1 MCREQYLYLVKW
13 FKDIEQCILIMSS
26 SEETI
31 TTVYHGRVKWFN
43 NKAGYGF
50 ITIID
55 GPTAGDKVGM
65 DVFSH
70 HSAICVNEE
79 QYKYL
84 VQGEY
89 VEFVLSTVESGKD
102 YKYQSSNIRGVN
114 GGDLLCETRNTIRQ
128 SRPKRRTQNTKNT
141 ETDQVMNNT
150 PDNISLEKPTL
161 SRSMSTYPD
170 ASEEINNETA

>member
-1 MCREQYLYLVKW
+1 
-13 FKDIEQCILIMSS
+13 MSS

-55 GPTAGDKVGM
+55 GPTSRGKVGM

-70 HSAICVNEE
+70 HSAICVSEE

-89 VEFVLSTVESGKD
+89 VEFILSEVESGKD
-102 YKYQSSNIRGVN
+102 YKYQSTNIRGVN
-114 GGDLLCETRNTIRQ
+114 GGNLLCETRNAARQ
-128 SRPKRRTQNTKNT
+128 SRPRANRRSQGVSVSNENTSDISSSKPILTRT
-141 ETDQVMNNT
+141 ETTQ
-150 PDNISLEKPTL
+150 
-161 SRSMSTYPD
+161 
-170 ASEEINNETA
+170 SEHEEEVSETV

>member
-1 MCREQYLYLVKW
+1 
-13 FKDIEQCILIMSS
+13 MSS
-26 SEETI
+26 SNETI

-70 HSAICVNEE
+70 HSAICVSEE

-102 YKYQSSNIRGVN
+102 YKYQSANIRGVN
-114 GGDLLCETRNTIRQ
+114 GGNLLCETRNANRST
-128 SRPKRRTQNTKNT
+128 RPRRRNQTNETTGSVQNTGV
-141 ETDQVMNNT
+141 ETSNMS
-150 PDNISLEKPTL
+150 IEKPTL
-161 SRSMSTYPD
+161 LRSVTTVQD
-170 ASEEINNETA
+170 NTEEIINETA

>member
-1 MCREQYLYLVKW
+1 
-13 FKDIEQCILIMSS
+13 MSS
-26 SEETI
+26 SEETN
-31 TTVYHGRVKWFN
+31 TTLYHGRVKWFN

-55 GPTAGDKVGM
+55 GPTAGDKSGM

-89 VEFVLSTVESGKD
+89 VEFTLSTVESDKN
-102 YKYQSSNIRGVN
+102 YKYQSANIRGVN
-114 GGDLLCETRNTIRQ
+114 GGNLLCETRNANRS
-128 SRPKRRTQNTKNT
+128 SRPRQRSQEKTPSLDDTSLNKPMLARSESVVPGYENEAENT
-141 ETDQVMNNT
+141 
-150 PDNISLEKPTL
+150 IL
-161 SRSMSTYPD
+161 
-170 ASEEINNETA
+170 A

>member
-1 MCREQYLYLVKW
+1 
-13 FKDIEQCILIMSS
+13 MSS
-26 SEETI
+26 SNETA

-102 YKYQSSNIRGVN
+102 YKYQSTNIRGVN
-114 GGDLLCETRNTIRQ
+114 GGNLLCETRNSNRP
-128 SRPKRRTQNTKNT
+128 SRPRRRNQNNGATDSSQEAST
-141 ETDQVMNNT
+141 ETTGIPM
-150 PDNISLEKPTL
+150 EKPKL
-161 SRSMSTYPD
+161 ARSMSTYPN
-170 ASEEINNETA
+170 STEETINETA

>member
-1 MCREQYLYLVKW
+1 
-13 FKDIEQCILIMSS
+13 MSS
-26 SEETI
+26 SNETN

-55 GPTAGDKVGM
+55 GPTAGDNVGM

-102 YKYQSSNIRGVN
+102 YKYQSTNIRGVN
-114 GGDLLCETRNTIRQ
+114 GGNLLCETRNSNRP
-128 SRPKRRTQNTKNT
+128 SRPRRRNQNNDTS
-141 ETDQVMNNT
+141 ESSASIGM
-150 PDNISLEKPTL
+150 SMEKPAL
-161 SRSMSTYPD
+161 IRSMTTHLVET
-170 ASEEINNETA
+170 EETINETP

>member
-1 MCREQYLYLVKW
+1 
-13 FKDIEQCILIMSS
+13 MSS
-26 SEETI
+26 SNEII

-70 HSAICVNEE
+70 HSAICVSEE

-102 YKYQSSNIRGVN
+102 YKYQSANIRGVN
-114 GGDLLCETRNTIRQ
+114 GGNLLCETRNANRST
-128 SRPKRRTQNTKNT
+128 RPRRRNQTNETTGSVQNTGV
-141 ETDQVMNNT
+141 ETSNMS
-150 PDNISLEKPTL
+150 IEKPTL
-161 SRSMSTYPD
+161 LRSVTTVQD
-170 ASEEINNETA
+170 NTEEIINETA

>member
-1 MCREQYLYLVKW
+1 
-13 FKDIEQCILIMSS
+13 MSS
-26 SEETI
+26 SNETI

-70 HSAICVNEE
+70 HSAICVSEE

-102 YKYQSSNIRGVN
+102 YKYQSANIRGVN
-114 GGDLLCETRNTIRQ
+114 GGNLLCETRNANRST
-128 SRPKRRTQNTKNT
+128 RPRRRNQTNETTGSVQNTGV
-141 ETDQVMNNT
+141 ETSNMS
-150 PDNISLEKPTL
+150 IEKPTL
-161 SRSMSTYPD
+161 LRSMTTVQD
-170 ASEEINNETA
+170 NTEEIINETA

>member
-1 MCREQYLYLVKW
+1 
-13 FKDIEQCILIMSS
+13 MSS
-26 SEETI
+26 SNETI

-70 HSAICVNEE
+70 HSAICVSEE

-102 YKYQSSNIRGVN
+102 YKYQSANIRGVN
-114 GGDLLCETRNTIRQ
+114 GGNLLCETRNANRST
-128 SRPKRRTQNTKNT
+128 RPRRRNQTNETTGSVQNTGV
-141 ETDQVMNNT
+141 ETSNMS
-150 PDNISLEKPTL
+150 IEKPTL
-161 SRSMSTYPD
+161 LRSVTTVHD
-170 ASEEINNETA
+170 NTEEIINETA

>member
-1 MCREQYLYLVKW
+1 
-13 FKDIEQCILIMSS
+13 MSS
-26 SEETI
+26 SSESN

-70 HSAICVNEE
+70 HSAIRVSEE

-102 YKYQSSNIRGVN
+102 YKYQSANIRGVN
-114 GGDLLCETRNTIRQ
+114 GGNLLCETRNANRS
-128 SRPKRRTQNTKNT
+128 SRPRRRNQNNGATDSSQEAST
-141 ETDQVMNNT
+141 ETTDFPM
-150 PDNISLEKPTL
+150 EKPKLART
-161 SRSMSTYPD
+161 MSTCPD
-170 ASEEINNETA
+170 TTEETNNETA

>member
-1 MCREQYLYLVKW
+1 
-13 FKDIEQCILIMSS
+13 MSS

-89 VEFVLSTVESGKD
+89 VEFILSTVESGKD
-102 YKYQSSNIRGVN
+102 YKYQSANIRGVN
-114 GGDLLCETRNTIRQ
+114 GGNLLCETRNANRS
-128 SRPKRRTQNTKNT
+128 SRPRRRVHNNSANDSSQEASNETTDFSIEKPKLVRAQSTFQDNT
-141 ETDQVMNNT
+141 EEN
-150 PDNISLEKPTL
+150 
-161 SRSMSTYPD
+161 
-170 ASEEINNETA
+170 NNETA

>member
-1 MCREQYLYLVKW
+1 
-13 FKDIEQCILIMSS
+13 MSS

-55 GPTAGDKVGM
+55 GPTAGDNVGM

-89 VEFVLSTVESGKD
+89 VEFVLSAVESGKD
-102 YKYQSSNIRGVN
+102 YKYQSTNIRGVN
-114 GGDLLCETRNTIRQ
+114 GGNLLCETRNSVRQ
-128 SRPKRRTQNTKNT
+128 SRPRPNRRNQGVTTSGDNTN
-141 ETDQVMNNT
+141 DI
-150 PDNISLEKPTL
+150 PLSKPMLT
-161 SRSMSTYPD
+161 RSVTIQ
-170 ASEEINNETA
+170 SEYEEEVGDTV

>member
-1 MCREQYLYLVKW
+1 
-13 FKDIEQCILIMSS
+13 MSS

-31 TTVYHGRVKWFN
+31 TTVFHGRVKWFN

-55 GPTAGDKVGM
+55 GPASGDKAGM

-70 HSAICVNEE
+70 HSAISVREE

-89 VEFVLSTVESGKD
+89 VEFILSTVDSGKD

-114 GGDLLCETRNTIRQ
+114 GGNLLCETRNALRQ
-128 SRPKRRTQNTKNT
+128 SRPKRRNQGEKTSD
-141 ETDQVMNNT
+141 ENNT
-150 PDNISLEKPTL
+150 SLSKPVLT
-161 SRSMSTYPD
+161 RSKTTYPD
-170 ASEEINNETA
+170 CEEEVNTTV

>member
-1 MCREQYLYLVKW
+1 
-13 FKDIEQCILIMSS
+13 MSS

-55 GPTAGDKVGM
+55 GPTSGDNVGM

-70 HSAICVNEE
+70 HSAICVSEE

-102 YKYQSSNIRGVN
+102 YKYQSTNIRGVN
-114 GGDLLCETRNTIRQ
+114 GGNLLCETRNSVRQ
-128 SRPKRRTQNTKNT
+128 SRPRPNRRNQGVTTSGDNTNDIPLSNPALTRSLTTQS
-141 ETDQVMNNT
+141 DHQ
-150 PDNISLEKPTL
+150 
-161 SRSMSTYPD
+161 
-170 ASEEINNETA
+170 EEVNDTV

>member
-1 MCREQYLYLVKW
+1 
-13 FKDIEQCILIMSS
+13 MSS

-55 GPTAGDKVGM
+55 GPTGGDKIGM
-65 DVFSH
+65 DVFAH
-70 HSAICVNEE
+70 HSFICVSEE

-89 VEFVLSTVESGKD
+89 VEFVLSPVESDKS
-102 YKYQSSNIRGVN
+102 YKYQSTNIRGVN
-114 GGDLLCETRNTIRQ
+114 GGNLLCETRNANRQ
-128 SRPKRRTQNTKNT
+128 SRPNRRNPVANSGSTSAMDDT
-141 ETDQVMNNT
+141 
-150 PDNISLEKPTL
+150 SLSKPILTRSVSTIPECEKEANL
-161 SRSMSTYPD
+161 E
-170 ASEEINNETA
+170 A